1 MNKKDISKILLTGSA
16 RQRATILAEDDAQYS
31 KTGSSFLTDSERQS
45 LYDSFKTPAEGKLYN
60 RYLELRRKVKFS
72 ITYLKQ
78 LQLLHEVSIGYL
90 TGYCLLWDQY
100 KLQESSYNQLLYVI
114 KDAKTK
120 KEAIKTLT
128 DGINQPRLGTAVE
141 QDEGNIEIL
150 TKGRPANS
158 PPKDS
163 KKAQITNYPVELEDI
178 INAHSEKATYQLKE
192 AKAMAVA
199 ILDNMAEEAFNVKSY
214 KDTVT
219 EILDAL
225 SEDRAVLARFSKKA
239 LDYFNTAMPENKTSR
254 ERDLEIMGKYLE
266 IMGKYM
272 VFPDPDVEPDPERV
286 AYYINEY
293 IKG

>member
-1 MNKKDISKILLTGSA
+1 MNKKDISKVLITGSA

-31 KTGSSFLTDSERQS
+31 YSGTGFLTKSERQS
-45 LYDSFKTPAEGKLYN
+45 LYDSFKTPAEGKIYN
-60 RYLELRRKVKFS
+60 KYLELRRKVRHALP
-72 ITYLKQ
+72 YLKQ

-100 KLQESSYNQLLYVI
+100 QLQESSYNQLLYVI

-141 QDEGNIEIL
+141 QDEGHIEIL
-150 TKGRPANS
+150 TKDRPVKDTKKNQAGRS
-158 PPKDS
+158 P
-163 KKAQITNYPVELEDI
+163 VGLEDI

-192 AKAMAVA
+192 AKALAVA
-199 ILDNMAEEAFNVKSY
+199 ILEYLDEEGFNVKTY
-214 KDTVT
+214 KDRTK
-219 EILDAL
+219 EMLDAL

-239 LDYFNTAMPENKTSR
+239 IDYFNKAIPENKTSR
-254 ERDLEIMGKYLE
+254 ERDLE

-286 AYYINEY
+286 AYWLNDLKQEQE
-293 IKG
+293 K